1 MSDAALKIVMY
12 EVIRRNAVRDGIVY
26 LQITRGIAPRD
37 HAFPKSVNPVL
48 VVTSRRKRRVDP
60 RIADDGIA
68 VITIPDI
75 RWQRCDIK
83 SVALLP
89 NVLGEQLAKE
99 AEACEVWPADREG
112 RVTGGTST
120 NTWIVTADRTVITRQ
135 ADSAIL
141 NGVTRLAVFDIIRR
155 EGYSL
160 VEHPFTL
167 DEAKAVSEAFFT
179 STTVDL
185 LPVVR
190 IDGDPVGSGVP
201 GAVSRRLRD
210 CYLAHAAAAEGTP

>member
-1 MSDAALKIVMY
+1 
-12 EVIRRNAVRDGIVY
+12 
-26 LQITRGIAPRD
+26 
-37 HAFPKSVNPVL
+37 
-48 VVTSRRKRRVDP
+48 
-60 RIADDGIA
+60 
-68 VITIPDI
+68 
-75 RWQRCDIK
+75 
-83 SVALLP
+83 
-89 NVLGEQLAKE
+89 
-99 AEACEVWPADREG
+99 
-112 RVTGGTST
+112 
-120 NTWIVTADRTVITRQ
+120 VTADRTVITRQ